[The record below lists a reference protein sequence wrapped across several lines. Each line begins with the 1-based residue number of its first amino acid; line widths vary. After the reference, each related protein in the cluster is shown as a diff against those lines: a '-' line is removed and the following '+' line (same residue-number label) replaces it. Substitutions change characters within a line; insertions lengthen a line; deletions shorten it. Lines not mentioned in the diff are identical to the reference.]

1 MKYYNNE
8 PVDAQYIADTNT
20 MEENL
25 SNILYAM
32 NADQTPKG
40 RYTMGRSLR
49 AQGEFAAAATEF
61 QKAQTDANY
70 RKSSLANLGEIYYIL
85 NLNEQAVS
93 YLDQAL
99 VLDPQNSDLHLK
111 LAEAYE
117 RLGKIDM
124 AAEQYNLSLSK
135 SGDNREVLMS
145 LENIWKQKIAENP
158 NNAEAYANLGA
169 VYQRQNNYTATL
181 RQYEKAESLNPSNV
195 NTRLNLGTLY
205 QAQKEYET
213 AIAAYDTIIDVN
225 PNFKL
230 AYLYKAQCYRALGNK
245 EANNSKLQACSES

>member
-169 VYQRQNNYTATL
+169 VYQRQNNYTA
-181 RQYEKAESLNPSNV
+181 KHCSNMKK
-195 NTRLNLGTLY
+195 LNLLILLMLTH
-205 QAQKEYET
+205 
-213 AIAAYDTIIDVN
+213 D
-225 PNFKL
+225 
-230 AYLYKAQCYRALGNK
+230 
-245 EANNSKLQACSES
+245 